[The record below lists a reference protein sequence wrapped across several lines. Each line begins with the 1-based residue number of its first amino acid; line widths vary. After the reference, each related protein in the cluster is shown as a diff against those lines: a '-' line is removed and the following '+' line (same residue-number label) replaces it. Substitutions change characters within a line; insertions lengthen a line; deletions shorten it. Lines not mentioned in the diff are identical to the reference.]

1 MHSNHHYHHHHHHQ
15 IFFFSCC
22 SKRTKSFVMIPSLQ
36 QQQEYYCT
44 QDGEVVGHPQHV
56 NFVTSNSCV
65 VRKQRDD
72 TKVLQKK
79 QQVRIILFQ
88 ECRAEQSRAEQT
100 VVVGMDMR
108 HVKGKVCK
116 RGVVID
122 SATVIAVDWPSCCCC
137 CCWFFCNYL
146 STPPEIWER

>member
-1 MHSNHHYHHHHHHQ
+1 MHSNHHHHHHHHQ

-36 QQQEYYCT
+36 QQQQEYYCT

-65 VRKQRDD
+65 VKKQRDD
-72 TKVLQKK
+72 TKVQQKK

-88 ECRAEQSRAEQT
+88 ECRAEQSRAEEA

-116 RGVVID
+116 RG
-122 SATVIAVDWPSCCCC
+122 
-137 CCWFFCNYL
+137 L
-146 STPPEIWER
+146 L